1 MRRIVLLFFP
11 ILMFLT
17 ACTKEQ
23 ETTYTFKTE
32 GKPIAQIL
40 SLFNAYGY
48 VDSYMEIYIFEYYGD
63 QRVGSNVIK
72 EVRDDIEY
80 TFVASPKAEY
90 LTVRVELLARG
101 HATKPNDWITDY
113 IANAFYLTPNSDT
126 DVVFSTETLV
136 SDTEPKL

>member
-1 MRRIVLLFFP
+1 MRRIVLSVFS

-32 GKPIAQIL
+32 GRPITQIL
-40 SLFNAYGY
+40 NLFKSYGY
-48 VDSYMEIYIFEYYGD
+48 VDSYIEIYIFEYYGD

-72 EVRDDIEY
+72 DARDDREY

-101 HATKPNDWITDY
+101 HASKPNDWITDY
-113 IANAFYLTPNSDT
+113 IANAFYLIPNSDT
-126 DVVFSTETLV
+126 EVVFSTETLV
-136 SDTEPKL
+136 SDKEPKL